1 MIKKIVAILLVFLCA
16 FPVPA
21 VTIKAESA
29 YIENDETGIPDGE
42 LYRSIL
48 STLKKKKDEKFTKK
62 EAESI
67 DTLYLWFENYDVS
80 FRGIGCLKN
89 LKKL

>member
-29 YIENDETGIPDGE
+29 YIENDEI
-42 LYRSIL
+42 Y
-48 STLKKKKDEKFTKK
+48 DEIARF
-62 EAESI
+62 
-67 DTLYLWFENYDVS
+67 
-80 FRGIGCLKN
+80 IGG
-89 LKKL
+89 